1 MESAQLHSRMSVWTH
16 HVCHTLKDSRAQFV
30 VRLKRA
36 RSNFLQHVLD
46 NWQCFTAINE
56 LEKFLFRCQSADT
69 TACCQSDER
78 FFVKNNGL
86 QKLQRSVFDNKLS
99 ACQTLAG
106 EVTDCD
112 QEVLESVVGV
122 AGTADTVEHV
132 LDAFNSRVCKT
143 EIRMCQTTIKQRT
156 TRKSLTAILYLWQ
169 NSATLVPVRIIRDA
183 IAAHCV
189 RGFDVT
195 TMRSDLRNCLS
206 DNSIW

>member
-1 MESAQLHSRMSVWTH
+1 MLH
-16 HVCHTLKDSRAQFV
+16 CDLRA
-30 VRLKRA
+30 
-36 RSNFLQHVLD
+36 
-46 NWQCFTAINE
+46 
-56 LEKFLFRCQSADT
+56 EKFLFRCQSAYT

-78 FFVKNNGL
+78 FFVTNNRL

-132 LDAFNSRVCKT
+132 LDAFNSGVCKAVV
-143 EIRMCQTTIKQRT
+143 RMCQATKKQL

-189 RGFDVT
+189 RGLAET